1 MYIEQ
6 IANGGLTTQFTSPI
20 KDDMYIGVNHNNS
33 QYYTTDG
40 YTGKNISSSN
50 IRTKNN
56 LQNNTN
62 NVGLGEK
69 SAGNFNT
76 GNANGSN
83 NGNNIVDDFLSHFK
97 NGIIRPSRYRVE
109 FKLPRGVSGGGTAV
123 NKEAQS
129 GNMKKVEQA
138 LNSAGGVNIKC
149 HNAVFPGRAI
159 SGFEYRSNSVPFT
172 VAQYTGYEP
181 ITFTFY
187 ADSVMDTRYYF
198 ELWQSAIMN
207 FGNNTLNFYDE
218 YTSDVKLYMQ
228 DLSGRDVYGVILY
241 EAYPSMVGQFDA
253 SYSATNQ
260 ALNIQITMRYK
271 SWMPLS
277 NSNHMNRTVMQ

>member
-1 MYIEQ
+1 MSMID
-6 IANGGLTTQFTSPI
+6 IANTGLSSQFSSPI
-20 KDDMYIGVNHNNS
+20 KDDMFIGVNRNNS
-33 QYYTTDG
+33 QHYTTDG
-40 YTGKNISSSN
+40 YTGKNISASN
-50 IRTKNN
+50 IRSTNTI
-56 LQNNTN
+56 QNNSN
-62 NVGLGEK
+62 NVGIGERG
-69 SAGNFNT
+69 AGNFTT
-76 GNANGSN
+76 GNANGGN
-83 NGNNIVDDFLSHFK
+83 NGNNIVDEFLSHFK
-97 NGIIRPSRYRVE
+97 NGIIRSSRYRVE

-138 LNSAGGVNIKC
+138 LNSSGSINVKC

-187 ADSVMDTRYYF
+187 ADSNMDTRYYF

-241 EAYPSMVGQFDA
+241 ECYPSMVGQFDA
-253 SYSATNQ
+253 SYSAQHQ
-260 ALNIQITMRYK
+260 ALNIQITLRYK

-277 NSNHMNRTVMQ
+277 NSNPMNRTVIQ